1 MVLPAAED
9 PLDYVFFADILK
21 HGDPGKWKY
30 LEHKP
35 GSPSIAKSSRVI
47 PGTNKLKV
55 MELFE
60 DEFGVIIELHYFRCD
75 DGKVE
80 NVTVHS

>member
-9 PLDYVFFADILK
+9 PLDYVSFAAILK
-21 HGDPGKWKY
+21 HGDPAKWKY
-30 LEHKP
+30 LGHKP
-35 GSPSIAKSSRVI
+35 GSPSVAKSTRVS

-55 MELFE
+55 MEIFE
-60 DEFGVIIELHYFRCD
+60 DEFGDLIELHYFRCD
-75 DGKVE
+75 DGNVE